1 MTLLDVRNLTVSFKM
16 DNRTIEAVRNVNF
29 SIAPAQTLALVGES
43 GSGKSVTALSILR
56 LVAASHSSGEIL
68 FQGNDLAHLTERELR
83 KVRGNRISMIFQ
95 EPMTSLNPLHT
106 ISRQIAEP
114 LVVHQGMTAQAAA
127 RRVRELMDLVGLGD
141 LADRIHDFPH
151 TLSGGQ
157 RQRVMIAMALACDPD
172 LLIADEPTTALDVTV
187 EARILELL
195 GSLQRQ
201 LSMAVLFIT
210 HNLSIVRRFADR
222 VAVMDG
228 GRIVETGTVD
238 DVFTRPQH
246 ASTQHLLA
254 SQPRGRPEPVPHDS
268 ARRLEANGLKVW
280 FPVRAGVFRR
290 ATSHVKAVDGI
301 DLTVRGRETIGIVG
315 ESGSGKS
322 TLGMAILRLI
332 ASEGDIRYE
341 DRSLQGLGFRD
352 LRPLRRE
359 LQIIFQDPFG
369 SLSPRMSVA
378 GIIEEGLKVHGMG
391 KNPEGRRELVA
402 EALDEVGLE
411 PAMMDRYPHEFSGG
425 QRQRIAI
432 ARAMILKPRIVV
444 LDEPTSALDM
454 SVQSQIITLLRRL
467 QNDHDLSYLFISH
480 DLRVVRAMS
489 HHVLVMKAGR
499 VVESG
504 SAHDIFETPKSAYT
518 RALMAAVS
526 DTGGTWLGLPCP
538 DKRVWT
544 S

>member
-56 LVAASHSSGEIL
+56 LVAAGHSSGEIL

-526 DTGGTWLGLPCP
+526 DTGGTWLGTGQDPAP
-538 DKRVWT
+538 
-544 S
+544 

>member
-1 MTLLDVRNLTVSFKM
+1 MTLLDVRDLSVRFKV
-16 DNRTIEAVRNVNF
+16 DNRTIEAVRNVSF
-29 SIAPAQTLALVGES
+29 SMAPSQTLALVGES

-56 LVAASHSSGEIL
+56 LVAAGHSSGEVI
-68 FQGNDLAHLTERELR
+68 FQGKNLTRMPERDLR

-95 EPMTSLNPLHT
+95 EPMTSLNPLHS

-141 LADRIHDFPH
+141 LADRIHDYPH

-195 GSLQRQ
+195 GSLQRR

-210 HNLSIVRRFADR
+210 HNLSIVHRFADQ

-228 GRIVETGTVD
+228 GRIVESGTVS

-246 ASTQHLLA
+246 ASTQHLLT
-254 SQPRGRPEPVPHDS
+254 SQPRGRPKPVPHDR
-268 ARRLEANGLKVW
+268 ARRLEARSLKVW
-280 FPVRAGVFRR
+280 FPVRAGLFRR
-290 ATSHVKAVDGI
+290 STSHVRAVDGI
-301 DLTVRGRETIGIVG
+301 DLAVRGRETIGIVG

-359 LQIIFQDPFG
+359 LQVIFQDPFG

-378 GIIEEGLKVHGMG
+378 GIIEEGLKVHGIG
-391 KNPEGRRELVA
+391 ESPADRRDLVA
-402 EALDEVGLE
+402 EALQEVGLE

-432 ARAMILKPRIVV
+432 ARAMILKPKVVV

-454 SVQSQIITLLRRL
+454 SVQSQIITLLRQL
-467 QNDHDLSYLFISH
+467 QNDHDLAYLFISH

-504 SAHDIFETPKSAYT
+504 SARDIFETPKSDYT

-526 DTGGTWLGLPCP
+526 DTGGTWPLSGTDPL
-538 DKRVWT
+538 

>member
-1 MTLLDVRNLTVSFKM
+1 MTLLDVRDLSVRFKV
-16 DNRTIEAVRNVNF
+16 DNRIIEAVRNVSF
-29 SIAPAQTLALVGES
+29 SMAPSQTLALVGES

-56 LVAASHSSGEIL
+56 LVAAGHSSGEVI
-68 FQGNDLAHLTERELR
+68 FQGKNLARTPERDLR

-95 EPMTSLNPLHT
+95 EPMTSLNPLHS

-141 LADRIHDFPH
+141 LADRIHDYPH

-210 HNLSIVRRFADR
+210 HNLSIVHRFADQ

-228 GRIVETGTVD
+228 GRIVESGTVS

-246 ASTQHLLA
+246 ASTQHLLT
-254 SQPRGRPEPVPHDS
+254 SQPRGRPQPVPHDS
-268 ARRLEANGLKVW
+268 ARRLEARSLKVW
-280 FPVRAGVFRR
+280 FPVRAGLFRR
-290 ATSHVKAVDGI
+290 STSHVRAVDGI
-301 DLTVRGRETIGIVG
+301 DLAVRGRETIGIVG

-359 LQIIFQDPFG
+359 LQIVFQDPFG

-378 GIIEEGLKVHGMG
+378 GIIEEGLKVHGIG
-391 KNPEGRRELVA
+391 ESPAERRDLVA
-402 EALDEVGLE
+402 EALQEVGLE

-432 ARAMILKPRIVV
+432 ARAMILKPKVVV

-454 SVQSQIITLLRRL
+454 SVQSQIITLLRQL
-467 QNDHDLSYLFISH
+467 QNDHDLAYLFISH

-504 SAHDIFETPKSAYT
+504 SAHDIFETPKSDYT

-526 DTGGTWLGLPCP
+526 DTGGTWPLSGKDPL
-538 DKRVWT
+538 

>member
-1 MTLLDVRNLTVSFKM
+1 MTLLDVRNLTVSFKV
-16 DNRTIEAVRNVNF
+16 DNRAIEAVRNVNF
-29 SIAPAQTLALVGES
+29 SIAPSQTLALVGES

-56 LVAASHSSGEIL
+56 LVATGHSSGEIL
-68 FQGNDLAHLTERELR
+68 FQGNNLAHLPERDLR

-157 RQRVMIAMALACDPD
+157 RQRVMIAMALACNPD

-210 HNLSIVRRFADR
+210 HNLSIVHRFADQ

-246 ASTQHLLA
+246 TSTQHLLA
-254 SQPRGRPEPVPHDS
+254 SQPRGRPEPVPHES
-268 ARRLEANGLKVW
+268 ARRLEARGLKVW

-290 ATSHVKAVDGI
+290 AISHVKAVDGI
-301 DLTVRGRETIGIVG
+301 DLAVRGRETIGIVG

-332 ASEGDIRYE
+332 TSQGHIGYE
-341 DRSLQGLGFRD
+341 NRSLQGLGFRD

-391 KNPEGRRELVA
+391 ENPAGRRELVA

-432 ARAMILKPRIVV
+432 ARAMILKPKVVV

-467 QNDHDLSYLFISH
+467 QNDHDLAYLFISH

-526 DTGGTWLGLPCP
+526 NPGGTWPLSSGQNPL
-538 DKRVWT
+538 

>member
-1 MTLLDVRNLTVSFKM
+1 MTLLDVRDLSVRFKV
-16 DNRTIEAVRNVNF
+16 DNRIIEAVRNVSF
-29 SIAPAQTLALVGES
+29 SMAPSQTLALVGES

-56 LVAASHSSGEIL
+56 LVAAGHSSGEVI
-68 FQGNDLAHLTERELR
+68 FQGKNLARMPERDLR

-95 EPMTSLNPLHT
+95 EPMTSLNPLHS

-141 LADRIHDFPH
+141 LADRIHDYPH

-210 HNLSIVRRFADR
+210 HNLSIVHRFADQ

-228 GRIVETGTVD
+228 GRIVESGTVS

-246 ASTQHLLA
+246 ASTQHLLT
-254 SQPRGRPEPVPHDS
+254 SQPRGRPQPVPHDS
-268 ARRLEANGLKVW
+268 ARRLEARSLKVW
-280 FPVRAGVFRR
+280 FPVRAGLFRR
-290 ATSHVKAVDGI
+290 STSHVRAVDGI
-301 DLTVRGRETIGIVG
+301 DLAVRGRETIGIVG

-378 GIIEEGLKVHGMG
+378 GIIEEGLKVHGIG
-391 KNPEGRRELVA
+391 ENPAERRDLVA
-402 EALDEVGLE
+402 EALQEVGLE

-432 ARAMILKPRIVV
+432 ARAMILKPKVVV

-454 SVQSQIITLLRRL
+454 SVQSQIITLLRQL
-467 QNDHDLSYLFISH
+467 QNDHDLAYLFISH

-504 SAHDIFETPKSAYT
+504 SAHDIFETPKSDYT

-526 DTGGTWLGLPCP
+526 DTGGTWPLSGKDPL
-538 DKRVWT
+538 

>member
-1 MTLLDVRNLTVSFKM
+1 MTFLDVRDLTVSFKV
-16 DNRTIEAVRNVNF
+16 DNRTIEAVRNVSF
-29 SIAPAQTLALVGES
+29 SIERSQTLALVGES

-56 LVAASHSSGEIL
+56 LVAAGHSSGEIM
-68 FQGNDLAHLTERELR
+68 FQGNNLARMRERELR
-83 KVRGNRISMIFQ
+83 QVRGNRISMIFQ

-157 RQRVMIAMALACDPD
+157 RQRVMIAMALACNPD

-210 HNLSIVRRFADR
+210 HNLSIVHRFADQ

-254 SQPRGRPEPVPHDS
+254 SQPRGRPEPVPHES
-268 ARRLEANGLKVW
+268 ARRLEARGLKVW

-290 ATSHVKAVDGI
+290 AISHVKAVDGI
-301 DLTVRGRETIGIVG
+301 DLAVRGRETIGIVG

-332 ASEGDIRYE
+332 TSEGDIRYE
-341 DRSLQGLGFRD
+341 NRSLQGLGFRD

-391 KNPEGRRELVA
+391 ENPAGRRELVA
-402 EALDEVGLE
+402 EALNEVGLE

-432 ARAMILKPRIVV
+432 ARAMILKPKVVV

-467 QNDHDLSYLFISH
+467 QNDHDLAYLFISH

-504 SAHDIFETPKSAYT
+504 NAHDIFETPKSAYT

-526 DTGGTWLGLPCP
+526 DPGGTWPLSSGQDPL
-538 DKRVWT
+538 

>member
-1 MTLLDVRNLTVSFKM
+1 MTLLDVRDLTVSFKV
-16 DNRTIEAVRNVNF
+16 DNRTIEAVRNVSF
-29 SIAPAQTLALVGES
+29 SIAPSQTLALVGES
-43 GSGKSVTALSILR
+43 GSGKSVTALSVLR
-56 LVAASHSSGEIL
+56 LVAAGRSSGEIM
-68 FQGNDLAHLTERELR
+68 FRGDNLARMPERGLR
-83 KVRGNRISMIFQ
+83 QVRGNRISMIFQ

-141 LADRIHDFPH
+141 LADRIHDYPH

-210 HNLSIVRRFADR
+210 HNLSIVHRFADQ

-254 SQPRGRPEPVPHDS
+254 SQPRGRPQPVPRES
-268 ARRLEANGLKVW
+268 ARRLEARSLKVW

-301 DLTVRGRETIGIVG
+301 DLAVRGRETIGIVG

-341 DRSLQGLGFRD
+341 NRNLQGLGFRD

-391 KNPEGRRELVA
+391 KNPAGRRELVA

-432 ARAMILKPRIVV
+432 ARAMILKPKVVV

-467 QNDHDLSYLFISH
+467 QNDHDLAYLFISH

-489 HHVLVMKAGR
+489 HHVLVMRAGR

-504 SAHDIFETPKSAYT
+504 NAHDIFETPKSAYT

-526 DTGGTWLGLPCP
+526 DPGG
-538 DKRVWT
+538 

>member
-16 DNRTIEAVRNVNF
+16 GNRTIEAVRNVNF

-56 LVAASHSSGEIL
+56 LVAAGHSSGEIL
-68 FQGNDLAHLTERELR
+68 FQDNDLAHLTERELR
-83 KVRGNRISMIFQ
+83 EVRGNRISMIFQ

-114 LVVHQGMTAQAAA
+114 LVVHQGMTAQAAE

-195 GSLQRQ
+195 GSLKRQ

-228 GRIVETGTVD
+228 GRIVEMGTVD

-254 SQPRGRPEPVPHDS
+254 SQPRGRPEPVPHES
-268 ARRLEANGLKVW
+268 ARRLEANGMKVW

-301 DLTVRGRETIGIVG
+301 DLAVRGRETIGIVG

-341 DRSLQGLGFRD
+341 NRSLQGLGFRD

-432 ARAMILKPRIVV
+432 ARAMILKPRVVV

-454 SVQSQIITLLRRL
+454 SVQSQIIALLRRL
-467 QNDHDLSYLFISH
+467 QNDHDLAYLFISH

-504 SAHDIFETPKSAYT
+504 SVHDIFETPKSAYT

-526 DTGGTWLGLPCP
+526 DTGGTWLRTGQDPAP
-538 DKRVWT
+538 
-544 S
+544 

>member
-1 MTLLDVRNLTVSFKM
+1 MSLLDVRNLAVSFKI
-16 DNRTIEAVRNVNF
+16 DHRVIEAVRNVSF
-29 SIAPAQTLALVGES
+29 SVARSQTLALVGES
-43 GSGKSVTALSILR
+43 GSGKSVTALSILG
-56 LVAASHSSGEIL
+56 LVGADRSSGEIL
-68 FQGNDLAHLTERELR
+68 FHGNDLAQLPERDLR
-83 KVRGNRISMIFQ
+83 RVRGNRISMIFQ

-114 LVVHQGMTAQAAA
+114 MVVHQGMTPQVAA
-127 RRVRELMDLVGLGD
+127 RRVQELMDLVGLGD
-141 LADRIHDFPH
+141 LIPRAHSLPH

-157 RQRVMIAMALACDPD
+157 RQRVMIAMALACSPD

-195 GSLQRQ
+195 RSLQRQ

-228 GRIVETGTVD
+228 GRIVETGNVN
-238 DVFTRPQH
+238 DVFTQPQH
-246 ASTQHLLA
+246 ASTRHLLA
-254 SQPRGRPEPVPHDS
+254 SQPGGQPEPVPYDS
-268 ARRLEANGLKVW
+268 ARCIEVANLKVW
-280 FPVRAGVFRR
+280 FPVRGGVFRR
-290 ATSHVKAVDGI
+290 VTSHVKAVDGI
-301 DLTVRGRETIGIVG
+301 DLAVRARETIGIVG

-332 ASEGDIRYE
+332 ASDGDITYG
-341 DRSLQGLGFRD
+341 DRSLQGMDFRD

-359 LQIIFQDPFG
+359 LQIILQDPFG

-378 GIIEEGLKVHGMG
+378 SLIEEGLTVHGLG
-391 KNPEGRRELVA
+391 GGRAGRRELVA

-432 ARAMILKPRIVV
+432 ARAMILKPRVVV

-467 QNDHDLSYLFISH
+467 QNDHHLAYLFISH

-504 SAHDIFETPKSAYT
+504 SAHDIFEMPKSAYT

-526 DTGGTWLGLPCP
+526 DTGAASIPTRIP
-538 DKRVWT
+538 
-544 S
+544 

>member
-1 MTLLDVRNLTVSFKM
+1 MTLLDVRDLSVRFKV
-16 DNRTIEAVRNVNF
+16 DNRIIEAVRNVSF
-29 SIAPAQTLALVGES
+29 SMAPSQTLALVGES

-56 LVAASHSSGEIL
+56 LVAAGHSSGEVI
-68 FQGNDLAHLTERELR
+68 FQGKNLARMPERDLR

-95 EPMTSLNPLHT
+95 EPMTSLNPLHS

-141 LADRIHDFPH
+141 LADRIHDYPH

-210 HNLSIVRRFADR
+210 HNLSIVHRFADQ

-228 GRIVETGTVD
+228 GRIVESGTVS

-246 ASTQHLLA
+246 ASTQHLLT
-254 SQPRGRPEPVPHDS
+254 SQPRGRPQPVPHDS
-268 ARRLEANGLKVW
+268 ARRLEARSLKVW
-280 FPVRAGVFRR
+280 FPVRAGLFRR
-290 ATSHVKAVDGI
+290 STSHVRAVDGI
-301 DLTVRGRETIGIVG
+301 DLAVRGRETIGIVG

-359 LQIIFQDPFG
+359 LQIVFQDPFG

-378 GIIEEGLKVHGMG
+378 GIIEEGLKVHGIG
-391 KNPEGRRELVA
+391 ESPAERRDLVA
-402 EALDEVGLE
+402 EALQEVGLE

-432 ARAMILKPRIVV
+432 ARAMILKPKVVV

-454 SVQSQIITLLRRL
+454 SVQSQIITLLRQL
-467 QNDHDLSYLFISH
+467 QNDHDLAYLFISH

-504 SAHDIFETPKSAYT
+504 SAHDIFETPKSDYT

-526 DTGGTWLGLPCP
+526 DTGGTWPLSGKDPL
-538 DKRVWT
+538 